1 MKRSQ
6 VTDVSEVAVSPR
18 MPGWRGSIRF
28 RLTVLYSVLLFGL
41 GAIVV
46 GGIYAGL
53 SRSLEQQDISRTDR
67 AAVMFRDIDGQLA
80 LGRID
85 FEVTDPLAVF
95 EREVN
100 SQALDQLRTY
110 AFGAL
115 GMLFV
120 GSLGVGWFVAGIVL
134 RPVGRI
140 TGVARDIQ
148 ATDLSRRIDLEGP
161 DDELRQ
167 LADTFDDMLQRI
179 DSAFESQREFIHEAS
194 HELRNPL
201 AVIRTNVD
209 VALADPDA
217 TVDDLRSASE
227 VVGRSASRMSIL
239 VDDLLDY
246 ARHGTR
252 PTREEDLDLG
262 PLACDLAA
270 EFATLADARELTLT
284 AEVADEPLPVCG
296 DGPAIRRAI
305 ANLLANAVRLAPAG
319 SSISVQTGE
328 NEDGIWVQV
337 ADEGPGIAPE
347 AQKKVFDRFWRGDR
361 AQARNEGRSGL
372 GLTIVQQIAQA
383 HGGRVDLESE
393 VGAGSSFT
401 LRLPRSHHQ
410 PRA

>member
-1 MKRSQ
+1 MS
-6 VTDVSEVAVSPR
+6 
-18 MPGWRGSIRF
+18 GWRGSIRF

-53 SRSLEQQDISRTDR
+53 SRSLEQQDISRSGR
-67 AAVMFRDIDGQLA
+67 ADVMFRDIDGEPALA
-80 LGRID
+80 RIE

-227 VVGRSASRMSIL
+227 VVGKSASRMSTL

-270 EFATLADARELTLT
+270 EFATLAEARELTLT
-284 AEVADEPLPVCG
+284 AAVSEEPLPVCG

-319 SSISVQTGE
+319 SSITVETGE
-328 NEDGIWVQV
+328 DSDGIWVQV
-337 ADEGPGIAPE
+337 ADEGPGIASD
-347 AQKKVFDRFWRGDR
+347 AQDKVFDRFWRGDR

-401 LRLPRSHHQ
+401 LHLPRSHHQ

>member
-1 MKRSQ
+1 MA
-6 VTDVSEVAVSPR
+6 DVATPTVDRHIS
-18 MPGWRGSIRF
+18 GIGGSIRF

-53 SRSLEQQDISRTDR
+53 SRSLENQDVSHTER
-67 AAVMFRDIDGQLA
+67 AQVLFRDTNGEPMLGQ
-80 LGRID
+80 
-85 FEVTDPLAVF
+85 FEFQVADPLAVF
-95 EREVN
+95 EREIN
-100 SQALDQLRTY
+100 TKALDQLRNY

-115 GMLFV
+115 GVLFV

-148 ATDLSRRIDLEGP
+148 ATDLSRRINLEGR
-161 DDELRQ
+161 DDELKQ
-167 LADTFDDMLQRI
+167 LADTFDDMLSRI
-179 DSAFESQREFIHEAS
+179 DDAFASQRDFIHEAS

-201 AVIRTNVD
+201 AVIRTNID
-209 VALADPDA
+209 VVLDDPESDVEDYRA
-217 TVDDLRSASE
+217 ASE
-227 VVGRSASRMSIL
+227 VVGRSASRMSTL

-262 PLACDLAA
+262 DVACDLAG
-270 EFATLADARELTLT
+270 EFATLAEAHNLTLE
-284 AEVADEPLPVCG
+284 ASVGDGQLPVCG

-319 SSISVQTGE
+319 STVRVGAGEDEYGVWVSVT
-328 NEDGIWVQV
+328 
-337 ADEGPGIAPE
+337 DEGPGIDPAD
-347 AQKKVFDRFWRGDR
+347 QLHVFNRFWRGDR
-361 AQARNEGRSGL
+361 SKAREEGRSGL

-383 HGGRVDLESE
+383 HGGRVDLYST
-393 VGAGSSFT
+393 VGSGSSFVI
-401 LRLPRSHHQ
+401 RLPRSHNQ
-410 PRA
+410 PAV